1 MEQNNVNPPAETP
14 EQTVEN
20 DLFTLTGSEIQ
31 PVTPHSAAAE
41 PAQAEPPAIQTVAQT
56 IVPEPL
62 APSLL
67 RKEEPAD
74 PAEPEPVPRKAPA
87 PRITLRSGSGAS
99 LGTLLTEARNAAAM
113 SLEQAV
119 AATHI
124 RTDYIQALEQDET
137 EKLPNLVFL
146 RAYVRALIQLY
157 NLDTNSIALIK
168 DQLQELEP
176 PKDVPEKVLEDI
188 GKDVQV
194 SEEEVKRIRT
204 ILIYGGIILALL
216 ISLTITCFVAV
227 GIRNSRQQQTA
238 PQVLR
243 PFDSSKLEQLLPP
256 QLPEPQILK
265 VPAPAQSN

>member
-1 MEQNNVNPPAETP
+1 MEQNNTNLPADTP

-31 PVTPHSAAAE
+31 PVAPQTAAA
-41 PAQAEPPAIQTVAQT
+41 PAEEAQPAVQTVAQT

-67 RKEEPAD
+67 RKEVPAE
-74 PAEPEPVPRKAPA
+74 PAEPEPVLPKKTPA
-87 PRITLRSGSGAS
+87 PRISLHSGAGAS
-99 LGTLLTEARNAAAM
+99 LGILMTEARNAAGK
-113 SLEQAV
+113 SLEQAA
-119 AATHI
+119 AATRI
-124 RTDYIQALEQDET
+124 RADYILALEQDQPG
-137 EKLPNLVFL
+137 KLPNLVFL

-157 NLDTNSIALIK
+157 NLDANSVALIE

-176 PKDVPEKVLEDI
+176 PKDVPEKVLEDV
-188 GKDVQV
+188 GKDVQI
-194 SEEEVKRIRT
+194 SKEEVKRIRMA
-204 ILIYGGIILALL
+204 LIYGGIILALL

-256 QLPEPQILK
+256 QLPEPQMLQ
-265 VPAPAQSN
+265 VPAPAKSN

>member
-1 MEQNNVNPPAETP
+1 
-14 EQTVEN
+14 
-20 DLFTLTGSEIQ
+20 
-31 PVTPHSAAAE
+31 
-41 PAQAEPPAIQTVAQT
+41 
-56 IVPEPL
+56 
-62 APSLL
+62 
-67 RKEEPAD
+67 
-74 PAEPEPVPRKAPA
+74 
-87 PRITLRSGSGAS
+87 
-99 LGTLLTEARNAAAM
+99 M

-157 NLDTNSIALIK
+157 NLDINSIALIK

-194 SEEEVKRIRT
+194 SEEEVKRIRM